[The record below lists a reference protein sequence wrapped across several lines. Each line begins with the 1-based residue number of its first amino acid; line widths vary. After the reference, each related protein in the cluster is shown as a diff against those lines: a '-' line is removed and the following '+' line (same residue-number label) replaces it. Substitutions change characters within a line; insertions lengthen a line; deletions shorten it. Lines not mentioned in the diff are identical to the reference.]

1 MKKLICAVTTVWLAS
16 AALGQ
21 SAGKAPAKDHR
32 QATGQRSIAALLET
46 RAAEVMFEGAPF
58 EQVMDWVAET
68 TRLNIWVRWETLEDA
83 GVDRDKPI
91 TLKVRNL
98 RLSQIL
104 WMILSEAGGT
114 SAKLGYAMSGDVIL
128 VSTRDDLSSELT
140 TRVYNVRDILARVPR
155 FHSGVQIDPAQ
166 ALRSISQGSN
176 TGGSQSSF
184 TSNQPG
190 EESETSAGDEMQNLI
205 MLILTTV
212 EPDTWTN
219 GGGLGTIMG
228 WRGRIVVRNSLYV
241 HQLLGGALKDI
252 AAR

>member
-1 MKKLICAVTTVWLAS
+1 MKKLICVVTTVWLAS

-21 SAGKAPAKDHR
+21 SAEKAPAKDHR
-32 QATGQRSIAALLET
+32 QASGQRSIAALLET
-46 RAAEVMFEGAPF
+46 RAAEVIFEGAPF

-68 TRLNIWVRWETLEDA
+68 AKLNIWVRWETLEDA
-83 GVDRDKPI
+83 GVERDKPI
-91 TLKVRNL
+91 TLKARNL

-114 SAKLGYAMSGDVIL
+114 SAKLGYAASGDVIL

-155 FHSGVQIDPAQ
+155 FHGGPRIDPTQ

-176 TGGSQSSF
+176 TGSSQSSF
-184 TSNQPG
+184 TSNEPG
-190 EESETSAGDEMQNLI
+190 EESEVSDGDEMQRLI
-205 MLILTTV
+205 TLIQTTI
-212 EPDTWTN
+212 EPETWVP
-219 GGGLGTIMG
+219 GSGLGTIMG
-228 WRGRIVVRNSLYV
+228 WRGQIVVRNSLYV

-252 AAR
+252 GAR